1 MRSVVVSTFLTL
13 DGVMQAPG
21 GAEEDTEGGFR
32 HGGWQMPIFDEEAGR
47 LIDEEWSTIA
57 GFLFGR
63 KTYEIFASY
72 WPHATEDEEIAK
84 ILNTLPKYVWSN
96 TLEHVEWNNSHLM
109 RGDLVE
115 EVTRLKEQPGEGI
128 LAVIGSSRLA
138 QSLMRHNLVDEYTLW
153 YHPLV
158 LGSGKRLFDDV
169 PRMEMDLVNL
179 RRTPSGIVILQ
190 YRTAGKA

>member
-1 MRSVVVSTFLTL
+1 MRSLVVSTFLTL

-138 QSLMRHNLVDEYTLW
+138 QSLMRHNLVDGYTLW

>member
-1 MRSVVVSTFLTL
+1 VRSLVVSTFLTL

-138 QSLMRHNLVDEYTLW
+138 QSLMRHNLVDGYTLW

-158 LGSGKRLFDDV
+158 LGSGKRLFEDV
-169 PRMEMDLVNL
+169 PRMDLALTDV
-179 RRTPSGIVILQ
+179 RRTPKGVVVLR
-190 YRTAGKA
+190 YKAAGRT

>member
-1 MRSVVVSTFLTL
+1 MRSLVVSTFLTL

-21 GAEEDTEGGFR
+21 GAEEDTEGGFP
-32 HGGWQMPIFDEEAGR
+32 HGGWQIPIFDEEAGR

-63 KTYEIFASY
+63 KTYEIFAAY
-72 WPHATEDEEIAK
+72 WPNAAEDEQVAK

-138 QSLMRHNLVDEYTLW
+138 QSLMRHNLVDGYTLW

>member
-1 MRSVVVSTFLTL
+1 
-13 DGVMQAPG
+13 
-21 GAEEDTEGGFR
+21 
-32 HGGWQMPIFDEEAGR
+32 WQMPIFDEEAGR

-63 KTYEIFASY
+63 KTYEIFAAY
-72 WPHATEDEEIAK
+72 WPNATEDEQVAK

-138 QSLMRHNLVDEYTLW
+138 QSLMRHNLVDGYTLW

>member
-1 MRSVVVSTFLTL
+1 
-13 DGVMQAPG
+13 MQAPG
-21 GAEEDTEGGFR
+21 GAEEDTEGGFP

-63 KTYEIFASY
+63 KTYEIFAAY
-72 WPHATEDEEIAK
+72 WPNATEDEQVAK

-115 EVTRLKEQPGEGI
+115 EVTRL
-128 LAVIGSSRLA
+128 
-138 QSLMRHNLVDEYTLW
+138 
-153 YHPLV
+153 
-158 LGSGKRLFDDV
+158 
-169 PRMEMDLVNL
+169 
-179 RRTPSGIVILQ
+179 
-190 YRTAGKA
+190 

>member
-1 MRSVVVSTFLTL
+1 MRSLVVSTFLTL

-21 GAEEDTEGGFR
+21 GAEEDTEGGFP

-63 KTYEIFASY
+63 KTYEIFAAY
-72 WPHATEDEEIAK
+72 WPNAAEDEQVAK

-138 QSLMRHNLVDEYTLW
+138 QSLMRHNLVDGYTLW

>member
-138 QSLMRHNLVDEYTLW
+138 QSLMRHNLVDGYTLW

-190 YRTAGKA
+190 YRTAGTA

>member
-1 MRSVVVSTFLTL
+1 MRSLVVSTFLTL

-63 KTYEIFASY
+63 KTYEIFAAY
-72 WPHATEDEEIAK
+72 WPNAAEDEQVAK

-138 QSLMRHNLVDEYTLW
+138 QSLMRHNLVDGYTLW

>member
-1 MRSVVVSTFLTL
+1 MRSLVVSTFLTL

-32 HGGWQMPIFDEEAGR
+32 HGGWQMPLFDEEFGR
-47 LIDEEWSTIA
+47 LIDEEYGTIA

-63 KTYEIFASY
+63 KTYELFAAY
-72 WPHATEDEEIAK
+72 WPSATEDLEIAK
-84 ILNTLPKYVWSN
+84 ILNTLPKYVWSR
-96 TLEHVEWNNSHLM
+96 TLERAEWHNSHLM

-128 LAVIGSSRLA
+128 LAVVGSGRFA
-138 QSLMRHNLVDEYTLW
+138 QSLMRHNLVDGYTLW
-153 YHPLV
+153 VHPLV

-169 PRMEMDLVNL
+169 PRLDLQLTDV
-179 RRTPSGIVILQ
+179 RRTPKGVVVLR
-190 YRTAGKA
+190 YKAAGRT